1 MFSSKVARAALA
13 GIGVSL
19 LLTGCER
26 LPVDANQIG
35 YRGTGMEQVVNPR
48 TEAKLVSLNQA
59 PTALPPAEPGGPLA
73 KDVYKNVQVLN
84 NLTVNEFNRLM
95 VAMTAWVSPE
105 QGCAYCHNVANFAED
120 GLYTKIV
127 ARRMTQMTQTI
138 NGKWQSHVGNTGVTC
153 YTCHRGQNLPTQRW
167 FTEPDAKIAGRLLG
181 DDAGQNRAGVKA
193 TANSSLPYDPY
204 TSFLL
209 QDKEIRMAG
218 TTALPTGNRQSIKQ
232 TEWTYAL
239 MMHMSDGLGV
249 NCTYC
254 HNTRA
259 MHDWSQSPPQRVTAW
274 YGIRMVR
281 EVNNEYIVG
290 LAPIHPP
297 NRLGPTGDISKVN
310 CATCHQ
316 GVNKPLYGA
325 QMLSSHPELAGG
337 SGVSLASA
345 LVKK

>member
-26 LPVDANQIG
+26 PPVDPGQIG

-73 KDVYKNVQVLN
+73 KDVYKNVQVLG

-105 QGCAYCHNVANFAED
+105 QGCAYCHNVVNFAED

-167 FTEPDAKIAGRLLG
+167 FTEPDAKTAGRLLG
-181 DDAGQNRAGVKA
+181 DDAGQNRAGVVA
-193 TANSSLPYDPY
+193 NANSSLPYDPF

-232 TEWTYAL
+232 TEWTYSL
-239 MMHMSDGLGV
+239 MMHMSDGLVV

-281 EVNNEYIVG
+281 EVNNEYIAG

-325 QMLSSHPELAGG
+325 QMLASHPELAGG
-337 SGVSLASA
+337 SGGSLASA

>member
-13 GIGVSL
+13 GISVSL

-26 LPVDANQIG
+26 PPVDPGQIG

-73 KDVYKNVQVLN
+73 KDVYKNVQVLG

-105 QGCAYCHNVANFAED
+105 QGCAYCHNVVNFAED

-167 FTEPDAKIAGRLLG
+167 FTEPDAKTAGRLLG
-181 DDAGQNRAGVKA
+181 DDAGQNRAGVVA
-193 TANSSLPYDPY
+193 NANSSLPYDPF

-218 TTALPTGNRQSIKQ
+218 TTALPTGNLQSIKQ
-232 TEWTYAL
+232 TEWTYSL

-281 EVNNEYIVG
+281 EVNNEYIAG

-325 QMLSSHPELAGG
+325 QMLASHPELAGG
-337 SGVSLASA
+337 SGGSLASA

>member
-13 GIGVSL
+13 GISVSL

-26 LPVDANQIG
+26 PPVDPGQIG

-73 KDVYKNVQVLN
+73 KDVYKNVQVLG

-105 QGCAYCHNVANFAED
+105 QGCAYCHNVVNFAED

-167 FTEPDAKIAGRLLG
+167 FTEPDAKTAGRLLG
-181 DDAGQNRAGVKA
+181 DDAGQNRAGVVA
-193 TANSSLPYDPY
+193 NANSSLPYDPF

-232 TEWTYAL
+232 TEWTYSI

-281 EVNNEYIVG
+281 EVNNEYIAG

-325 QMLSSHPELAGG
+325 QMLASHPELAGG
-337 SGVSLASA
+337 SGGSLASA